1 MCSRSKRPPHRFGR
15 LQPTL
20 RRVCLLPT
28 DRPVHATGARPTR
41 FCYGIGTARNRIA
54 LRCSPS
60 EKSLFMQG
68 IRLTSIPLLN
78 QVRQSIV
85 HVLYEWAKAVRV
97 PLGRARRACQNT
109 SARGPRMGVTCTYA
123 EDEWL
128 RHRNQQPR
136 EWQIS
141 AGFRGACPVS
151 FLHGSISTQVAPAHC
166 KAQNALAGASR
177 LKQPSVVGFR
187 SFTAGRD
194 RSWGYAPCR
203 GIMRQT

>member
-1 MCSRSKRPPHRFGR
+1 MHMRMGGMCSRSKRPPHRFGR

-28 DRPVHATGARPTR
+28 DRPVHATEARPTR

-85 HVLYEWAKAVRV
+85 HVLYEWAKAVRDTA
-97 PLGRARRACQNT
+97 GRARRACQNT
-109 SARGPRMGVTCTYA
+109 SARGPRMGVTCQLFTHA

-128 RHRNQQPR
+128 RHRNQR
-136 EWQIS
+136 SIGV
-141 AGFRGACPVS
+141 ADFCGFSGDC
-151 FLHGSISTQVAPAHC
+151 
-166 KAQNALAGASR
+166 
-177 LKQPSVVGFR
+177 
-187 SFTAGRD
+187 D
-194 RSWGYAPCR
+194 RWVF
-203 GIMRQT
+203 